1 MTRLLSLLLAL
12 VLTLGMLPIGTLAAS
27 SEEEALG
34 EINIYNGNYELGYL
48 SINGAVQKQKYT
60 YYNYQRADG
69 TTQEI
74 PAYCVNP
81 DQYGVPQTVG
91 PGQSIK
97 YLANEKTKDPKIVS
111 IVFNGYPH
119 KSLGELGLDNK
130 YQAYYATKM
139 ALWCYIIPGWD
150 INSLKVAP
158 GLSGTELTIGNKI
171 LAAAKLIY
179 QRGMQYYQT
188 YDTEPKLTASP
199 DQEEAYLVNIDGETY
214 LQQVFTVESTT
225 WVDKLKVSVAF
236 ADPSSVP
243 SGTKIVDEDNNP
255 VTELTVK
262 DVGGTF
268 ASTFKVLYPA
278 DSVEGESGSVQIKLS
293 ADLYHY
299 VAFYATCAQKD
310 QYGNLQNY
318 ICDTA
323 STRPMELTAVSKYT
337 DTPDE
342 GEPGEPEEPG
352 EPGLKIIKLETGSET
367 PLAGAVFSVTG
378 PDGSP
383 VGSFSTNSNGI
394 IEIPLTQAGLYTVTE
409 EIPPEYHLLPDKRT
423 QQVMA
428 KEGEGAGRAPS
439 SPRRG

>member
-1 MTRLLSLLLAL
+1 MKRLLSLLLAL

-199 DQEEAYLVNIDGETY
+199 DQ
-214 LQQVFTVESTT
+214 
-225 WVDKLKVSVAF
+225 
-236 ADPSSVP
+236 
-243 SGTKIVDEDNNP
+243 
-255 VTELTVK
+255 
-262 DVGGTF
+262 
-268 ASTFKVLYPA
+268 
-278 DSVEGESGSVQIKLS
+278 
-293 ADLYHY
+293 
-299 VAFYATCAQKD
+299 
-310 QYGNLQNY
+310 
-318 ICDTA
+318 
-323 STRPMELTAVSKYT
+323 
-337 DTPDE
+337 
-342 GEPGEPEEPG
+342 
-352 EPGLKIIKLETGSET
+352 
-367 PLAGAVFSVTG
+367 
-378 PDGSP
+378 
-383 VGSFSTNSNGI
+383 
-394 IEIPLTQAGLYTVTE
+394 
-409 EIPPEYHLLPDKRT
+409 
-423 QQVMA
+423 
-428 KEGEGAGRAPS
+428 
-439 SPRRG
+439 

>member
-1 MTRLLSLLLAL
+1 MKRLLSLFLAL
-12 VLTLGMLPIGTLAAS
+12 VLTLGMLPMGTLAAS

-60 YYNYQRADG
+60 YYNYQGADG

-81 DQYGVPQTVG
+81 NQYGVPQTVG

-139 ALWCYIIPGWD
+139 ALWCYIIPRWD

-158 GLSGTELTIGNKI
+158 GLSGSELAIGNKI

-243 SGTKIVDEDNNP
+243 SGTKIVDKDNHP
-255 VTELTVK
+255 AAELTVK

-278 DSVEGESGSVQIKLS
+278 DSVEGKSGSVQIKLS

-323 STRPMELTAVSKYT
+323 STRPMELTAVR
-337 DTPDE
+337 TP
-342 GEPGEPEEPG
+342 
-352 EPGLKIIKLETGSET
+352 
-367 PLAGAVFSVTG
+367 
-378 PDGSP
+378 
-383 VGSFSTNSNGI
+383 
-394 IEIPLTQAGLYTVTE
+394 
-409 EIPPEYHLLPDKRT
+409 
-423 QQVMA
+423 
-428 KEGEGAGRAPS
+428 
-439 SPRRG
+439 